1 MIAEVKERLCLI
13 CGKPTKTIINNGSYH
28 RRCVKRSILGGDGP
42 PYDRSWTMIGIT
54 GLLKQLVS

>member
-42 PYDRSWTMIGIT
+42 PYDRSRGCHEKGKTNG
-54 GLLKQLVS
+54 Q